1 MYMCMHAYR
10 PNNIHITMQIVCAS
24 IIIYIT
30 CDILAAN
37 SAPCTIFFDFVLSL
51 ENTIISNYTTL
62 YNPE

>member
-1 MYMCMHAYR
+1 MHAYR
-10 PNNIHITMQIVCAS
+10 PFNIHITMQIVCAS
-24 IIIYIT
+24 ISYCIYHYVT

-37 SAPCTIFFDFVLSL
+37 AAPCTIFFDFVLSL